1 MKNKIIYISLV
12 CVLIFIVGLIKF
24 LTSDWLINKTSIV
37 AKPFTDEILGK
48 KITWDYKGKF
58 EDENLKVRVCIRKVD
73 PEMFQQ
79 MSSLLKSD
87 EEMLNLKLVD
97 KDDFKIKNSPI
108 YASDLIADT
117 ETRGRYCAQTNI
129 SINKKE
135 VKKIKRLNLE
145 YRVALDKSYKD
156 FLKDLW

>member
-1 MKNKIIYISLV
+1 MKNKIIYISLA
-12 CVLIFIVGLIKF
+12 CVLILVTGLIKF

-37 AKPFTDEILGK
+37 TKPFTDAVLGK

-58 EDENLKVRVCIRKVD
+58 EDENLKVRVCVRKVD

-79 MSSLLKSD
+79 MSSVLKSD

-135 VKKIKRLNLE
+135 VKKIKRLSLE
-145 YRVALDKSYKD
+145 YRTALDKSYQD